1 MISEGSYDL
10 RLEYDAEHSAL
21 PSQNKLHFEIYYNTK
36 ELLMLI
42 CNNISEYYYF
52 YNIFN

>member
-36 ELLMLI
+36 ELLNVNLQ
-42 CNNISEYYYF
+42 
-52 YNIFN
+52 